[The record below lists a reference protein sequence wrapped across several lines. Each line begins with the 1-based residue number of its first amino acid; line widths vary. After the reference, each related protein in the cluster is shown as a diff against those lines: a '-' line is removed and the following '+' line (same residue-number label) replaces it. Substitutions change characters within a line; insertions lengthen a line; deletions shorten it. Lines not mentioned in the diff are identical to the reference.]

1 MMIQTHITA
10 DILLGERLPAPFIR
24 GLDLLLTRL

>member
-1 MMIQTHITA
+1 MTTLAHIAIIQ
-10 DILLGERLPAPFIR
+10 RLPAPFAR